1 MGDILCTTGEM
12 TTMNKSDII
21 SDKARDMDWQT
32 AVALVNT
39 AVALHA
45 SRIAAEGQHSRE
57 AVDKSA
63 EIQAA
68 WKRIQRG

>member
-1 MGDILCTTGEM
+1 MAKKE
-12 TTMNKSDII
+12 TTMKKSDII
-21 SDKARDMDWQT
+21 LAKARDMDWQT

-39 AVALHA
+39 AVVLHA
-45 SRIAAEGQHSRE
+45 SRTAAEGQYSRE

>member
-1 MGDILCTTGEM
+1 MK
-12 TTMNKSDII
+12 KSDII
-21 SDKARDMDWQT
+21 LDKARDMDWQT

-39 AVALHA
+39 AVVLHA
-45 SRIAAEGQHSRE
+45 SRIAAEGRYSRE

>member
-1 MGDILCTTGEM
+1 MKRYDIVNE
-12 TTMNKSDII
+12 
-21 SDKARDMDWQT
+21 KARNMDWQT

>member
-1 MGDILCTTGEM
+1 MKRYDIVNE
-12 TTMNKSDII
+12 
-21 SDKARDMDWQT
+21 KARNMDWQT

-45 SRIAAEGQHSRE
+45 SRIAAEGQYSRE